1 MRQYNFNEVDWRP
14 TFCLSERIQILFC
27 RITVVFFLKIRDKYA
42 ENFIKT
48 RMKNKIEIVERASNK
63 IMNSTVNEVTKII
76 YRMIHISSLEFGFII
91 NRLDGKFTF

>member
-1 MRQYNFNEVDWRP
+1 M
-14 TFCLSERIQILFC
+14 SERKNSNIILQNYSSF
-27 RITVVFFLKIRDKYA
+27 FFLKIRDKYA